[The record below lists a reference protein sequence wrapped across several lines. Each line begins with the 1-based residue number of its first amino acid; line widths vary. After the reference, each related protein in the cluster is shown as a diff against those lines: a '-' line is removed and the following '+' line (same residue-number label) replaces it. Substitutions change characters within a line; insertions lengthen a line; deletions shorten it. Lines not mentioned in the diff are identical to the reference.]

1 MKKRTLR
8 PEERQIWAKVAATV
22 TPSPGRY
29 VPKPEPE
36 VVKSEPAASGR
47 RKAAAAADPKP
58 KAQAP
63 GLARLVRPP
72 APQPQDASNEKRV
85 RRGRIEI
92 DARIDLHG
100 MTQDQAQAALVRFLE
115 RLSGGGGRC
124 GLVITGKG
132 RAPSEGILRRRLP
145 EWLAEPP
152 LSGIVASFAPA
163 HARHGGEGAWYVFV
177 RKGRG

>member
-22 TPSPGRY
+22 TPRPGRH

-36 VVKSEPAASGR
+36 VQKKEAEPAVRQKPAGPD
-47 RKAAAAADPKP
+47 AKP

-63 GLARLVRPP
+63 GLARFARGGAPP
-72 APQPQDASNEKRV
+72 APQDASGEKRV
-85 RRGRIEI
+85 RRGRVDI
-92 DARIDLHG
+92 DGRIDLHG
-100 MTQDQAQAALVRFLE
+100 MTQDQARGALVRFVS
-115 RLSGGGGRC
+115 RLAASEGRC

-132 RAPSEGILRRRLP
+132 RAPAEGILRRRLP
-145 EWLAEPP
+145 EWLGEPP

-163 HARHGGEGAWYVFV
+163 HAKHGGDGAWYVFV
-177 RKGRG
+177 RRGSG